1 MKFKSIAVLGLSI
14 ACIVACGQQTNKKS
28 TAQQKT
34 KDDYQSIGDST
45 IYGLACEGCNDSVI
59 VLLPNDG
66 SDPITYDVVDARRN
80 KRILGDIQIGDWI
93 GIVANRYDKR
103 VADEVVN
110 LDQLKG
116 IWCYVVMPKMR
127 DYEYMSKSL
136 QRRMMRDMP
145 DSVKRT
151 YLIPR
156 EYGFW
161 LRRQWGAQSVGY
173 VSEQSALEQES
184 PVVYPQLGYF
194 TGWRIWNGKV
204 IILSATPIFKN
215 DNTIQTIDPRIDTC
229 DIVYLGNDSLV
240 LSSEGA
246 SRSYYRKKDI
256 NDVNVKARYM
266 AEKLKR
272 EALKKTTQEG

>member
-1 MKFKSIAVLGLSI
+1 MKFKSIATLSI
-14 ACIVACGQQTNKKS
+14 AIACIAACGQQTTKKS
-28 TAQQKT
+28 TTQQKI
-34 KDDYQSIGDST
+34 KADYQSIGDST

-66 SDPITYDVVDARRN
+66 SDPVTYDVVDARRN

-127 DYEYMSKSL
+127 KSL

>member
-1 MKFKSIAVLGLSI
+1 MKFKSIATLSI
-14 ACIVACGQQTNKKS
+14 AIACIAACGQQTTKKS
-28 TAQQKT
+28 TTQQKI
-34 KDDYQSIGDST
+34 KADYQSIGDST

-66 SDPITYDVVDARRN
+66 SDPVTYDVVDARRN

-194 TGWRIWNGKV
+194 TGWRIWNG
-204 IILSATPIFKN
+204 TGIF
-215 DNTIQTIDPRIDTC
+215 
-229 DIVYLGNDSLV
+229 L
-240 LSSEGA
+240 
-246 SRSYYRKKDI
+246 
-256 NDVNVKARYM
+256 
-266 AEKLKR
+266 
-272 EALKKTTQEG
+272 

>member
-1 MKFKSIAVLGLSI
+1 MKFKSIATLSI
-14 ACIVACGQQTNKKS
+14 AIACIAACGQQTTKKS
-28 TAQQKT
+28 TTQQKIKT
-34 KDDYQSIGDST
+34 DYQSIGDST

-66 SDPITYDVVDARRN
+66 SDPVTYDVVD
-80 KRILGDIQIGDWI
+80 
-93 GIVANRYDKR
+93 
-103 VADEVVN
+103 
-110 LDQLKG
+110 
-116 IWCYVVMPKMR
+116 VVMPKMR

>member
-28 TAQQKT
+28 TTQQKI
-34 KDDYQSIGDST
+34 KADYQSIGDST

-66 SDPITYDVVDARRN
+66 SDPVTYDVVDARRN

-161 LRRQWGAQSVGY
+161 LRRQWGAQS
-173 VSEQSALEQES
+173 